1 MNTCSRDGG
10 AMTDVSVR
18 GLTKHFGAVRAVQ
31 DLTFEVPAGQVTG
44 FLGPNGAGKTT
55 TLRTVL
61 GLVRP
66 TAGEALIGGKRYAE
80 LPRPRRVV
88 GAMLEA
94 SGFYPGRRGREYLR
108 VLARQ
113 AGVPQR
119 RVDEML
125 ELVELSGAAGRRVG
139 GYSLGMKQRLG
150 LAGALLGDPE
160 VLVLDE
166 PANGLDPAGIAWLRD
181 LLRALS
187 IEGRAVLISSHV
199 LSEVAQTVDQVVIVS
214 EGQLRFAGA
223 LGDLGGGSLEQA
235 FLSLTGAR

>member
-1 MNTCSRDGG
+1 
-10 AMTDVSVR
+10 
-18 GLTKHFGAVRAVQ
+18 
-31 DLTFEVPAGQVTG
+31 
-44 FLGPNGAGKTT
+44 
-55 TLRTVL
+55 
-61 GLVRP
+61 
-66 TAGEALIGGKRYAE
+66 
-80 LPRPRRVV
+80 
-88 GAMLEA
+88 
-94 SGFYPGRRGREYLR
+94 

-113 AGVPQR
+113 AGVPRR
-119 RVDEML
+119 RVDEVL

-181 LLRALS
+181 LLRTLS
-187 IEGRAVLISSHV
+187 MEGRAVLISSHV